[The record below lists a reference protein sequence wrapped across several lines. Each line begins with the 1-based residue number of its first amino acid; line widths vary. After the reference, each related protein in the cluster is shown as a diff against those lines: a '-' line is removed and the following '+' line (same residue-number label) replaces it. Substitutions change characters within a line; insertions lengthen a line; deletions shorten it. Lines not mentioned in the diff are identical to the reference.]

1 MDILCDDFG
10 GMRPWD
16 HIPYRYGR
24 YGRTRDGSRVDMDA
38 SNDQPKAGLDIRIIH
53 ERMYMRMSYVEYVY
67 TRRTHTHTHTHVS
80 IISDLS

>member
-67 TRRTHTHTHTHVS
+67 TRRTHTHAC
-80 IISDLS
+80 IYNK